1 MRSFLLAAS
10 CSAMLIFGCKQPG
23 IKNSDGT
30 LVNEIT
36 PARYQADC
44 YKLPGDSEDFLKSCK
59 GKQIVWDAT
68 VERAVQGNYQDSP
81 NGLIRV
87 NVRDPDVDGV
97 IVADLVIG
105 RPPINPNDYPEGV
118 RLRFVGL
125 IAGRIT
131 SILEVHNA
139 HVLKIYQGASQTS
152 HLQALN

>member
-10 CSAMLIFGCKQPG
+10 SSAMLVFGCKQQG
-23 IKNSDGT
+23 IKNPDGT
-30 LVNEIT
+30 LVNEVT

-44 YKLPGDSEDFLKSCK
+44 YPLPDGSADFLKSCK

-68 VERAVQGNYQDSP
+68 VERAVQGNYKDSP

-87 NVRDPDVDGV
+87 KVHDPDADGL

-105 RPPINPNDYPEGV
+105 RPAINPNDYPEGI

-139 HVLKIYQGASQTS
+139 HVLKIYQGAGQTG
-152 HLQALN
+152 HLQAMN